1 MSKRFSVVQA
11 KEVPGRDKPVWLRHG
26 IAFEGEKG
34 ISIKLEGLP
43 LPNKE
48 GEVWLK
54 LFEADD
60 KPSGSGAAANYMA
73 DNAGGGQ
80 APWGDQGAKPLDA
93 VPAAAGGLGDDEIPF

>member
-1 MSKRFSVVQA
+1 MKKRFSVVQA

-26 IAFEGEKG
+26 IAFQNDKG

-54 LFEADD
+54 LFEDD
-60 KPSGSGAAANYMA
+60 GTRQQK
-73 DNAGGGQ
+73 
-80 APWGDQGAKPLDA
+80 DA
-93 VPAAAGGLGDDEIPF
+93 PAAAPADKIEDEIPF

>member
-26 IAFEGEKG
+26 IAFQNDKG

-43 LPNKE
+43 RPNKE

-54 LFEADD
+54 LFEDDGSRSQQSSRADTD
-60 KPSGSGAAANYMA
+60 L
-73 DNAGGGQ
+73 GG
-80 APWGDQGAKPLDA
+80 DS
-93 VPAAAGGLGDDEIPF
+93 IPF

>member
-26 IAFEGEKG
+26 IAFQNEKG

-54 LFEADD
+54 LFEDDGSRSQQSSRADTD
-60 KPSGSGAAANYMA
+60 L
-73 DNAGGGQ
+73 GG
-80 APWGDQGAKPLDA
+80 DS
-93 VPAAAGGLGDDEIPF
+93 IPF

>member
-26 IAFEGEKG
+26 IAFANDKG

-43 LPNKE
+43 LPNKD

-54 LFEADD
+54 LFEDDGSRSQQSSRADTD
-60 KPSGSGAAANYMA
+60 
-73 DNAGGGQ
+73 
-80 APWGDQGAKPLDA
+80 
-93 VPAAAGGLGDDEIPF
+93 LGRDSIPF

>member
-26 IAFEGEKG
+26 IAFQNDKG

-54 LFEADD
+54 LFEDEGSRSQQSSRADTD
-60 KPSGSGAAANYMA
+60 L
-73 DNAGGGQ
+73 GG
-80 APWGDQGAKPLDA
+80 DS
-93 VPAAAGGLGDDEIPF
+93 IPF

>member
-26 IAFEGEKG
+26 IAFQNDKG

-54 LFEADD
+54 LFEDDGSRSQQLSRADTD
-60 KPSGSGAAANYMA
+60 T
-73 DNAGGGQ
+73 GG
-80 APWGDQGAKPLDA
+80 DS
-93 VPAAAGGLGDDEIPF
+93 IPFWCHAKKRIR

>member
-34 ISIKLEGLP
+34 ISIKLESLP
-43 LPNKE
+43 LPNKD

-54 LFEADD
+54 LYVDD
-60 KPSGSGAAANYMA
+60 GNRQQ
-73 DNAGGGQ
+73 Q
-80 APWGDQGAKPLDA
+80 AT
-93 VPAAAGGLGDDEIPF
+93 PAARSADKIDDEIPF